1 MFHLIR
7 RAGRSWI
14 AGAVAMFALATARPV
29 EAQVTTSAIRGAVT
43 DSAGKPIENVRIDAV
58 HQPSGT
64 RYSTGTRADGGF
76 AIIGMRIGG
85 PYQITASALGFRKE
99 TREIAALTLG
109 VTSDVRF
116 KLTSAAVQ
124 LQAIT
129 TQADPSALSTTRTGA
144 ATSVTRQ
151 TIDALPTI
159 SRRIGDFTR
168 LTPQASGSSFA
179 GQDNRLNN
187 ITVDGSYFNN
197 SFGLGGQPGDR
208 TGVAPISLDAIEQIQ
223 VNIAPFDVRQGN
235 FTGAG
240 VNTVTRS
247 GTNQFNGSAY
257 YFLRNQRYVGRQA
270 GANAF
275 NPGTFDFAQVGA
287 RLGGP
292 LIKDKL
298 FFFAS
303 YEEDKQTQP
312 GILRTANPGG
322 AAVTGNMTRV
332 LQSDLTGLTTFLRDR
347 FKYETGPY
355 TGYDNETPSQRLLSR
370 FDYNLNDKNK
380 FSLRFT
386 ALNSNTDVN
395 LSTSSSLG
403 FGRANNNTFLS
414 FQNSNY
420 QIQENIRSVVGEW
433 NSLFGDRMAN
443 NFIIGYTSQD
453 ESRQSRGSI
462 FPFVDILQDGTAYTS
477 FGFEPFTPNNEL
489 RYKSFQIQN
498 NLTVSRDKH
507 EFTLG
512 GSFEKY
518 RSENVFFPGSQSSYV
533 YNSLADFYT
542 DANDYLA
549 NPNRTTS
556 PVTLRRFQVRWANI
570 PGQEKP
576 IQPLEVMYGGIYLQD
591 EYRAS
596 DNLRFTAGLRMD
608 VPVFGETGFT
618 NAQANG
624 YTFRDENGNAVQYQT
639 QKLPDANL
647 LWSPRLGFNWDVT
660 GDQKTQIRGGT
671 GVFTGRPAY
680 VWISNQIGNNGVLTG
695 FESVDNVRNRP
706 FNPNP
711 NAYKPATV
719 NGTPAAQYELA
730 LTDPTFKFP
739 QIWRSNIA
747 VDRRLFWGLNATAEF
762 LYSKDVNGVY
772 YIDANLAAPTGAF
785 VGPDNR
791 PRYSDTCPASGL
803 QVRLNCNVQNAIV
816 LKNQDVGSAWNA
828 SFALERGFR
837 SGFFAKAAYNY
848 GMSRNTVDPGSIA
861 AGSFTGNPMVRDAN
875 NPGVGISGTA
885 AGHRFFVTASYER
898 RYFDFGKTGIS
909 FYFEGRNAGNT
920 SYTFSGDL
928 NGDGIANNE
937 LIYVAKDRAE
947 MNFEAYTPTGG
958 RLFSVAEQQ
967 DAWEAFINQDKYLS
981 SRRGQYAERGAVF
994 LPMVYNADVSITQ
1007 DIFAR
1012 LGGQKNTLQLRFD
1025 ILNFGNLLND
1035 NWGQGLR
1042 LINTRPLVARGA
1054 DANGKALY
1062 RMANLNP
1069 TTLLSKSF
1077 ERTAGTGDV
1086 WRMQLGLRYLFN

>member
-7 RAGRSWI
+7 RAGRTWI

-223 VNIAPFDVRQGN
+223 VNIAPYDVRQGN

-247 GTNQFNGSAY
+247 GTNQFTGSAY

-355 TGYDNETPSQRLLSR
+355 AGYNNETPSQRLLSR

-570 PGQEKP
+570 PGQAKP

-618 NAQANG
+618 NTQANG
-624 YTFRDENGNAVQYQT
+624 YTFRDESGNAVQYQT

-762 LYSKDVNGVY
+762 LYSKDVNGIY
-772 YIDANLAAPTGAF
+772 YIDANLAPATGAF
-785 VGPDNR
+785 TGADNR
-791 PRYSDTCPASGL
+791 PRYSDTCPAAGL

-828 SFALERGFR
+828 AFALERGFR
-837 SGFFAKAAYNY
+837 NGFFAKAAYSY
-848 GMSRNTVDPGSIA
+848 GMARNTVDAGSIA

-885 AGHRFFVTASYER
+885 AGHRYFVTASYER

-937 LIYVAKDRAE
+937 LIYVPKDRNE

-958 RLFSVAEQQ
+958 RLFSVQEQQ

-1007 DIFAR
+1007 DIFAN

-1042 LINTRPLVARGA
+1042 VINNRPLVARGA
-1054 DANGKALY
+1054 DANGRALY

-1069 TTLLSKSF
+1069 TTLISKSF